1 MTKLS
6 ILLIFST
13 TVALS
18 QADTIEKDTSVVLV
32 ELFLKNG
39 KKMEGVVLDRSR
51 EFLTFKT
58 INSDTIQIAPD
69 QILGIVSVTQNKIID
84 LQLPIFENQFGYKYF
99 LTHSAVPVPPKKWYY
114 SNYYILFSNF
124 NYGISKR
131 LSAGMT
137 CITFNPLALFSP
149 KLKFT
154 FNPDSKVKFAINAQY
169 LYVRVWDSS
178 NGYEGYNNGFFQ
190 AIATRGSA
198 QNNFT
203 IGIGKFISQGGV
215 EQGYI
220 ATLALVKKVSP
231 KLSFITENN
240 LLIRSKSSY
249 TWGLLSA
256 GVRFNRKNHAFD
268 LGILAPAII
277 GRPAILAIPIPF
289 ISYNLR
295 LSR

>member
-1 MTKLS
+1 VVR
-6 ILLIFST
+6 LLILFVFST

-18 QADTIEKDTSVVLV
+18 QADTIEKDTSVVRV
-32 ELFLKNG
+32 QIFLKNG
-39 KKMEGVVLDRSR
+39 KKIEGFVLDKSR

-58 INSDTIQIAPD
+58 ITSDTIQIASE
-69 QILGIVSVTQNKIID
+69 QILGIVSVLQQKIID

-99 LTHSAVPVPPKKWYY
+99 LTHSAVPVTPKKWYY
-114 SNYYILFSNF
+114 SNQYILFSNF

-154 FNPDSKVKFAINAQY
+154 FNPDRKVKFAINAQY
-169 LYVRVWDSS
+169 LYVRGWNSS

-190 AIATRGSA
+190 AIVTSGSA

-240 LLIRSKSSY
+240 LLIGSKNSY
-249 TWGLLSA
+249 TLGLLSA
-256 GVRFNRKNHAFD
+256 GMRFNRKNHAFD
-268 LGILAPAII
+268 LGVLAPAII
-277 GRPAILAIPIPF
+277 GRPDIFAIPIPF